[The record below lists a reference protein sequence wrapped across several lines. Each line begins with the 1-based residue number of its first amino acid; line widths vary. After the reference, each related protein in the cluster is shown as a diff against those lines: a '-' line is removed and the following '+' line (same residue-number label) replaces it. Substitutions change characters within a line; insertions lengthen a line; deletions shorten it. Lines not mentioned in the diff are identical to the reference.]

1 MRRVVGGNVWAAFAL
16 VAIAA
21 LMVGLLG
28 IGYPATAQSGDQVT
42 YVVQPGDNLFRIGL
56 RFGVSAQEIARANGI
71 LNPNFVYAGQVL
83 VIPRRGGQQPQQP
96 SLTPTPVAR
105 FGWALGMNQYVAIT
119 LVQVGAIPPN
129 TLVRVS
135 SATYL
140 NGEYVYQVATKEE
153 VFAEAKDS
161 QLGFAPGVTPGA
173 PTPTSTQPTPVP
185 TVTLT
190 PLPPT
195 PIPPTPQLPP
205 STIPEFYVVR
215 YGDHLFRIASRF
227 GVGVG
232 TLISLNNLSNP
243 NLIYIGQVLR
253 LRPAGSGSAPTNP
266 TAAPGEATA
275 IPVTAT
281 PVPNTAGN
289 VGYAFGL
296 QVDLRGVDAAGITAR
311 VSDLGAVWVK
321 QHVSWRQLEPQKG
334 QADFTVLDGQ
344 VNALTATGAKVM
356 LTVSRAPDWA
366 RTSAVE
372 DGPATNNA
380 DFASFLT
387 ALANRYKGK
396 VGAYEVWERPNVR
409 REWNGKP
416 ISAASYVEMLR
427 LAYAALKGVDSNVIV
442 VSAGLAPTGFNDGI
456 NAISDRVFLRQ
467 AYQAGLAAYADAI
480 GVQPAGFAN
489 PPDSSCCAASPGV
502 SGWFNDRTFYFRDTL
517 ADYRQIML
525 DGRDSGTFLWVTD
538 FGWGASDGILAD
550 PTAVDP
556 FFGFVEFTDQRE
568 QAQYTVRALAIGKAL
583 GYVGPMFLANL
594 NACQTVS
601 ASGPAS
607 EFAACYYSL
616 LDPAGASRPVYDAVK
631 SAAK

>member
-1 MRRVVGGNVWAAFAL
+1 MRRVVGGSVWAALAL

-28 IGYPATAQSGDQVT
+28 IGSPAVAQGEDQVR

-56 RFGVSAQEIARANGI
+56 RFGVNAQDIARINGI
-71 LNPNFVYAGQVL
+71 LNPNVVYAGQVL
-83 VIPRRGGQQPQQP
+83 IIPRPGSQQPQQP
-96 SLTPTPVAR
+96 SLTPTPIAR
-105 FGWALGMNQYVAIT
+105 FGWALGMEQYVAIT
-119 LVQVGAIPPN
+119 LVQVGPIPPN
-129 TLVRVS
+129 TLVRLG
-135 SATYL
+135 SAMYL
-140 NGEYVYQVATKEE
+140 NGEYAYQIITKEN
-153 VFAEAKDS
+153 VAAEAKDS
-161 QLGFAPGVTPGA
+161 QLGIAPGVTPGA
-173 PTPTSTQPTPVP
+173 PTPTSAQPTPLP
-185 TVTLT
+185 TVTFT
-190 PLPPT
+190 PPPPT
-195 PIPPTPQLPP
+195 ATPQTPP

-215 YGDHLFRIASRF
+215 YGDHLFRIANRF
-227 GVGVG
+227 GVNVGV
-232 TLISLNNLSNP
+232 LISLNNLSNP

-253 LRPAGSGSAPTNP
+253 LRPATGGAGPVP

-275 IPVTAT
+275 IPATAT

-311 VSDLGAVWVK
+311 VSDLGTGWVK
-321 QHVSWRQLEPQKG
+321 QQVSWRQLEPQKG
-334 QADFTVLDGQ
+334 QANFAVLDAQ
-344 VNALTATGAKVM
+344 VDALTATGARVL

-372 DGPATNNA
+372 DGPATNNT
-380 DFASFLT
+380 DFAAFLT
-387 ALANRYKGK
+387 TLATRYKGK
-396 VGAYEVWERPNVR
+396 VDAYEVWERPNVR

-489 PPDSSCCAASPGV
+489 PPDASCCAASPGV
-502 SGWFNDRTFYFRDTL
+502 SGWFNDRSFYFRDTL
-517 ADYRQIML
+517 TDYRQIML
-525 DGRDSGTFLWVTD
+525 DSRDGGTFLWVTD
-538 FGWGASDGILAD
+538 FGWGASDGILSD